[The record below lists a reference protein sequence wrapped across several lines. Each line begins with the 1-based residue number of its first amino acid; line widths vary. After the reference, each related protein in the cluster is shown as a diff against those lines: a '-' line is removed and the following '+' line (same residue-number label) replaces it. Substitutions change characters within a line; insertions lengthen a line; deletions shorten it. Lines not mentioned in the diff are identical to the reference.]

1 MPISMNSPLPT
12 FAASDAELVL
22 MARDGGPASPATRAL
37 YDRLAPALRRFVG
50 WLVSTGVLP
59 AADAEDATQE
69 AALAF
74 FEALDHFR
82 PGGPDWG
89 DGDRFR
95 AFLRR
100 VVRDWLAKW
109 RRALRREESRLD
121 RSRDAEKELDK
132 RAARGEADQSPWRAG
147 DPAALAEWGEFW
159 GRLEE
164 ALGRLGDEARRLW
177 DARTGDGRLRA
188 LADETGQSYDQ
199 AKRRWGRLRAA
210 LRRALGG
217 GGPERPRPAMA
228 GRPAESAAA
237 PKPVKEA
244 PMTPSA
250 EAFNAASGLREAGR
264 RQEAEDALRALLAAD
279 PGMPRCTC
287 WA

>member
-1 MPISMNSPLPT
+1 
-12 FAASDAELVL
+12 
-22 MARDGGPASPATRAL
+22 MA
-37 YDRLAPALRRFVG
+37 
-50 WLVSTGVLP
+50 
-59 AADAEDATQE
+59 
-69 AALAF
+69 AALC
-74 FEALDHFR
+74 
-82 PGGPDWG
+82 
-89 DGDRFR
+89 
-95 AFLRR
+95 
-100 VVRDWLAKW
+100 
-109 RRALRREESRLD
+109 REESRLD
-121 RSRDAEKELDK
+121 RSRDAEKELDE
-132 RAARGEADQSPWRAG
+132 AARGEADQSPWGRATRRRWPSG
-147 DPAALAEWGEFW
+147 GSSGAGW
-159 GRLEE
+159 RE

-279 PGMPRCTC
+279 PGHAPACTC